1 MFLGRKTLI
10 VVCCVALAVSLFSFS
25 SIRTLT
31 EKKESVPQM
40 PALAPFANLNY
51 SVASEPSLT
60 FPLSGGTQDINITIT
75 TGTYGRIFHGNP
87 LELSLKATP
96 VTVAGTQLPVMITR
110 FSPVAVLLIPTPVGV
125 TFYRST
131 LTVAISPSA
140 NPRVFWLAITT
151 SGDGTDGGTYVQI
164 NIGPVSK
171 NLPPP

>member
-31 EKKESVPQM
+31 EKQELAPQM

-87 LELSLKATP
+87 LELSLKVTP
-96 VTVAGTQLPVMITR
+96 VAAPETQFPAVNTR
-110 FSPVAVLLIPTPVGV
+110 FSPITVLRIPTPFGV

-131 LTVAISPSA
+131 LSIAISPST
-140 NPRVFWLAITT
+140 NPCVFWLAITA

-164 NIGPVSK
+164 NISPVSK
-171 NLPPP
+171 NVPPP